1 VTEPEIADQLAIERL
16 LARYARAVDTRDW
29 GLYRSLFTADAHL
42 DYSSAPLGRSGSRD
56 EITDWLSQN
65 LAFLPMTMHYVTNI
79 EVTNVDGDTATVRAQ
94 FYNPMQ
100 FPGFDELSHCG
111 GYYHHDLIRRD
122 DGWRSRALVEEN
134 VWFVNPPVPMGTG
147 EPTGT

>member
-1 VTEPEIADQLAIERL
+1 MTEREIADQLEIARL
-16 LARYARAVDTRDW
+16 LARYARAVDTKDW
-29 GLYRSLFTADAHL
+29 DLYRSLFTADAHL

-56 EITDWLSQN
+56 EIAAWLSQN

-79 EVTNVDGDTATVRAQ
+79 EAQVDGDTATVRAQ

-100 FPGFDELSHCG
+100 FPGFDGLSYCG
-111 GYYHHDLIRRD
+111 GYYHHDLIRCE
-122 DGWRSRALVEEN
+122 DGWRSRALIEEN

-147 EPTGT
+147 EPTAQ

>member
-1 VTEPEIADQLAIERL
+1 MTEREIADQLEIERL
-16 LARYARAVDTRDW
+16 LVRYARAVDTKDW
-29 GLYRSLFTADAHL
+29 DLYRSLFTADAHL

-65 LAFLPMTMHYVTNI
+65 LAFLPMTMHYISNV

-111 GYYHHDLIRRD
+111 GYYHHDLIRLD

-134 VWFVNPPVPMGTG
+134 VWFVNPPVPMGTS
-147 EPTGT
+147 ESTGT